1 MINTEARESHD
12 KNCNFAEK
20 TAILPNELKLG
31 CPRLI
36 FQKFFF
42 PVYLKILLQ
51 KFVHRNFQKFFFWN
65 FDPADNLDKV
75 VGGRPGEEGGEWGFA
90 LDETKD

>member
-36 FQKFFF
+36 FRLQ
-42 PVYLKILLQ
+42 ILLQ
-51 KFVHRNFQKFFFWN
+51 PFTDFFLNFFFEFFFWN
-65 FDPADNLDKV
+65 FDAADNLDKV